1 MCARSRERAIQVDS
15 RTVSRGPSQAHSH
28 PAGEAAVVAG
38 GLFPAAIDQGAAP
51 WGGIDFPGSF
61 GYPVELR
68 SRYFQLIGIRMVKLT
83 VRERE
88 SIQEAVRR
96 FRKLVERSGIKKEMR
111 RREFFEKPSET
122 RRRARLRAERR
133 TKRNRLLGV

>member
-1 MCARSRERAIQVDS
+1 
-15 RTVSRGPSQAHSH
+15 
-28 PAGEAAVVAG
+28 
-38 GLFPAAIDQGAAP
+38 
-51 WGGIDFPGSF
+51 
-61 GYPVELR
+61 
-68 SRYFQLIGIRMVKLT
+68 MVKLT

-122 RRRARLRAERR
+122 KRRARLRAERR
-133 TKRNRLLGV
+133 TKRNRLLGVLGFWHRLKTCATSRQSRRFLTCDS

>member
-1 MCARSRERAIQVDS
+1 MDATFAATYTPLPC
-15 RTVSRGPSQAHSH
+15 SQYL
-28 PAGEAAVVAG
+28 GE
-38 GLFPAAIDQGAAP
+38 
-51 WGGIDFPGSF
+51 
-61 GYPVELR
+61 
-68 SRYFQLIGIRMVKLT
+68 RMVKLT
-83 VRERE
+83 VRDQE

-111 RREFFEKPSET
+111 KREFFEKPSET

>member
-1 MCARSRERAIQVDS
+1 MDAEGDYFY
-15 RTVSRGPSQAHSH
+15 TLG
-28 PAGEAAVVAG
+28 PAGRS
-38 GLFPAAIDQGAAP
+38 AAI
-51 WGGIDFPGSF
+51 SF
-61 GYPVELR
+61 SSLR
-68 SRYFQLIGIRMVKLT
+68 RSGTRMVKLT

-122 RRRARLRAERR
+122 NRRARLRAERR
-133 TKRNRLLGV
+133 TKRNRLLGIV